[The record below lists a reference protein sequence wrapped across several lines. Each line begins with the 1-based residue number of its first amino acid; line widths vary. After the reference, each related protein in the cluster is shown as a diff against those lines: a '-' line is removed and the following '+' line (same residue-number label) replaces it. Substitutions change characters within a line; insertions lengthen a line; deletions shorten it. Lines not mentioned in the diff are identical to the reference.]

1 MHVHLFTCLRWTIT
15 TSLPVQAHVCT
26 CAVPRCCPLVAWVCN
41 FAHLPVSQC
50 CHVVVGCASLSI
62 PPYPSVPRKL
72 PHLST
77 NTRWHENAYSHACHV
92 PAPTRG
98 TPGKPVCMSA
108 SSGTS
113 MAWHGHTCPNHSL
126 YGVGVA
132 GLCLK
137 ALTVSVLPPLQCEHA
152 CFCRCHLVAATRCC
166 QQTCSCICCVSVL
179 PQGSTG
185 IPVFVT
191 IVSPQCRASM
201 QARVFTATTCQHH

>member
-1 MHVHLFTCLRWTIT
+1 M
-15 TSLPVQAHVCT
+15 
-26 CAVPRCCPLVAWVCN
+26 VAWVCN

-113 MAWHGHTCPNHSL
+113 MAWHGHTCPNHSISL
-126 YGVGVA
+126 WCWCGWLVFEGLNCLSAAPLTMRACLLLPVPSCCSHTVLPANLFMYL
-132 GLCLK
+132 LCL
-137 ALTVSVLPPLQCEHA
+137 S
-152 CFCRCHLVAATRCC
+152 AATR
-166 QQTCSCICCVSVL
+166 QHRNTCFCNRCVPTMPCVNA
-179 PQGSTG
+179 STG
-185 IPVFVT
+185 VHSYHVP
-191 IVSPQCRASM
+191 ASLG
-201 QARVFTATTCQHH
+201 AR